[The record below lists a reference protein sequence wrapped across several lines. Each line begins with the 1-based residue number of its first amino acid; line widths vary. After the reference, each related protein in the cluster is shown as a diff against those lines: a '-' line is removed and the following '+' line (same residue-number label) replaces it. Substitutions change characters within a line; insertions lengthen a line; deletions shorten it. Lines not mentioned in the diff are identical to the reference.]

1 MVWRFLTVLLLQF
14 VVFGQGFDREAVDRI
29 MQDALAAWQVPGAA
43 ITIVNGDEVLYSKGF
58 GVRERGGSKPV
69 TPDTLFAIG
78 STSKAFTTTAMAMLV
93 DEGKMAWD
101 DPVRKHVEFFRL
113 SDPLADGNVTLR
125 DLVSHRTG
133 LSRNDALWYGSPWAR
148 EEIIRRI
155 GLVLLTQPFRSTWQY
170 QNIMFLTAGYAVGVA
185 SKSTWEDFVQKR
197 IFDPLGIS
205 GADFSVTVAEKAPD
219 HATPHRKHRDGKIE
233 PIPWRNI
240 DNIGPAG
247 SINAGV
253 ADLSKWLRFQLS
265 DGTFQGKRLVSAKN
279 LEETHTPQ
287 MVMRIEGPTKELAQ
301 HTETN
306 QMSYGLAWFIQD
318 YRGHH
323 LVWHSGGIDGFI
335 TNVTLAPK
343 EKLGIAIV
351 SNLSPTSLPLAVRNS
366 ALDLLLGLPKK
377 DWNALYAEQVKK
389 AEAEQKKRQAERE
402 AKRQK
407 GTRPSRDLAAYTG
420 AYEDPAYGRAR
431 ISLEDGSLSLQWSG
445 WKRKLDHF
453 HFDTF
458 TALDRNEE
466 DLDQLVFHLGAD
478 GEVAALEY
486 LGQIFKRV
494 KKTE

>member
-1 MVWRFLTVLLLQF
+1 MLRKLFIVLLLQAAALA
-14 VVFGQGFDREAVDRI
+14 QSIDRAAVDRI
-29 MQDALAAWQVPGAA
+29 MQGALAAWRVPGAA
-43 ITIVNGDEVLYSKGF
+43 IAIVKGDEMLYSKGC
-58 GVRERGGSKPV
+58 GVRERGEARPV
-69 TPDTLFAIG
+69 TPETLFAIG

-113 SDPLADGNVTLR
+113 SDPLADRNVTLR

-133 LSRNDALWYGSPWAR
+133 LSRNDALWYGTPWGR

-155 GLVLLTQPFRSTWQY
+155 GLVQLTQPFRSTWQY
-170 QNIMFLTAGYAVGVA
+170 QNIMFLTAGYAVGMA
-185 SKSTWEDFVQKR
+185 SKSTWEEFVQKR

-205 GADFSVTVAEKAPD
+205 GANFSVTVAEKAPD

-233 PIPWRNI
+233 RIPWRNI
-240 DNIGPAG
+240 DSIGPAG

-253 ADLSKWLRFQLS
+253 ADLSKWLRFQLG
-265 DGTFQGKRLVSAKN
+265 DGTFQGKRLVSARN

-287 MVMRIEGPTKELAQ
+287 MVMRIEGPAKELTQ

-335 TNVTLAPK
+335 TSVTLVPK

-351 SNLSPTSLPLAVRNS
+351 SNLSPTSLPPAVRNS
-366 ALDLLLGLPKK
+366 VLDLLLGLPKK
-377 DWNALYAEQVKK
+377 DWNAIYAEQVKK
-389 AEAEQKKRQAERE
+389 AEAEQKKRQKERE

-420 AYEDPAYGRAR
+420 AYEDSAYGMAR
-431 ISLEDGSLSLQWSG
+431 ISLEDGSLALQWNG
-445 WKRKLDHF
+445 WKRRLDHF

-466 DLDQLVFHLGAD
+466 DLDQLVFHLGAYGD
-478 GEVAALEY
+478 VAAVEY
-486 LGQIFKRV
+486 LGQTFKKA
-494 KKTE
+494 KKAE